1 MKRIITAAM
10 LFLAL
15 ASYAQT
21 NDGPPPA
28 GAPPRHGGGQRPPA
42 SPEQRA
48 KKETDRMNTTF
59 ALGTAYDKV
68 LAVNTDFQKQRAAIT
83 GGKRR
88 EELTDAQRAEIKTL
102 NETHKKNLENAMG
115 KEMYEKYRAAEKAKR
130 EANKEH
136 RGGEMHPEGGE
147 EH

>member
-1 MKRIITAAM
+1 MKRILTAAM

-28 GAPPRHGGGQRPPA
+28 GGPPRHGGGQRPPA

-48 KKETDRMNTTF
+48 KKETDRMNMTM
-59 ALGTAYDKV
+59 ALGSAYDKV
-68 LAVNTDFQKQRAAIT
+68 LAVNTDFQKQRAVIT

-88 EELTDAQRAEIKTL
+88 EELTEGQRAEIKTL

-115 KEMYEKYRAAEKAKR
+115 KEMYDKYRAAEKAKR

-136 RGGEMHPEGGE
+136 RGEMHPDGGGD